1 MNVLIALTIIYTFF
15 AIFGINFFVGQQYKF
30 CRMTE
35 APIDDGVNP
44 VFWPID
50 ENASFLCSSDD
61 MCSGF
66 PNNLREGDVNAV
78 AKCGDVYS
86 DYGLDPETVDGTTDL
101 EIIQFDIVNFNH
113 LGTAIITVFQ
123 VVTLEGW
130 SQLMYNYMDTV
141 SVALS
146 TIYFNIVVLIGS
158 FVALNLVLASIMEA
172 FLDEEDTNVQDKMQE
187 AQKEKRK
194 RIGHSFL
201 SSTEKGED
209 ETPGASDSQILIQ
222 GSQNNV

>member
-1 MNVLIALTIIYTFF
+1 
-15 AIFGINFFVGQQYKF
+15 
-30 CRMTE
+30 
-35 APIDDGVNP
+35 
-44 VFWPID
+44 
-50 ENASFLCSSDD
+50 
-61 MCSGF
+61 
-66 PNNLREGDVNAV
+66 
-78 AKCGDVYS
+78 
-86 DYGLDPETVDGTTDL
+86 
-101 EIIQFDIVNFNH
+101 
-113 LGTAIITVFQ
+113 
-123 VVTLEGW
+123 
-130 SQLMYNYMDTV
+130 MYNYMDTV